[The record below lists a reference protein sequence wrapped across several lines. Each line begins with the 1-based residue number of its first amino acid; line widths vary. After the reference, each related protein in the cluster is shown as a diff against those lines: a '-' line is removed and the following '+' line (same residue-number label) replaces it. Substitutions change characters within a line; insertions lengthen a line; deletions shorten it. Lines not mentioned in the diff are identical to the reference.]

1 MPWFNRRL
9 IRGLIQ
15 RMDHMNA
22 QITRI
27 IEEIRQSQS
36 VQAGLIVQNRELRT
50 ALTKAKSDL
59 AAVQADTAQV
69 DEAIQLLDAMQAEGQ
84 AIIENTDAEDE
95 EFTPSGN

>member
-1 MPWFNRRL
+1 
-9 IRGLIQ
+9 
-15 RMDHMNA
+15 MNA